1 MEDQDLKLI
10 FNAIASG
17 KCLPFLGAGACTNF
31 LKPDGQEEAGLLTGG
46 QLAEMLAKRCQYSN
60 GTIYDLPK
68 VAQHFLYENNGD
80 RQTLENEIKTLL
92 QKRCAP
98 RPIHTVLAQL
108 CQIRVVITSNYDT
121 LLENELSNHN
131 RTLTKHVYN
140 PTNPKTGHFQG
151 TIFFGERDVI
161 LHKMHGSIDDPGS
174 MVITESDYIQYLAY
188 LHDIDRGM
196 PEYFRKTIIPQ
207 FSLLFLGY
215 SLQDWNFKVLW
226 EGVLASHAASNLRRD
241 AYAIMRQPS
250 HQQTKYWTR
259 RSIDILDMDLTA
271 FAVKLAEHFKL
282 DIPQLNI
289 AKGVQK

>member
-1 MEDQDLKLI
+1 LEEQDLKLI

-46 QLAEMLAKRCQYSN
+46 RLAEMLARKCQYTN
-60 GTIYDLPK
+60 GTVYDLPK
-68 VAQHFLYENNGD
+68 VAEQFLYEHNGD
-80 RQTLENEIKTLL
+80 RQTLENEIKGLL
-92 QKRCAP
+92 QKRCTP

-121 LLENELSNHN
+121 LLESELGNYN
-131 RTLTKHVYN
+131 RTLTRHVYN
-140 PTNPKTGHFQG
+140 PTNPRTGHFQG
-151 TIFFGERDVI
+151 TIFFGEREVI

-174 MVITESDYIQYLAY
+174 MVITESDYIQYLTH

-207 FSLLFLGY
+207 FTLLFLGY

-226 EGVLASHAASNLRRD
+226 EGVLETHTSLNLRRD
-241 AYAIMRQPS
+241 AYAIMRQSS
-250 HQQTKYWTR
+250 HQQARYWTR
-259 RSIDILDMDLTA
+259 RNIDILDMDLTD

-282 DIPQLNI
+282 DIPQLGI
-289 AKGVQK
+289 TKGERA